1 MQNTLFEQR
10 LENLKTVLDSNSQ
23 AVLLTNEKNIGY
35 FCGFFHSEGYLLV
48 TENETVLFVDF
59 RYYEAAL
66 KKSSGCRVVCF
77 TKLFKDLISELKN
90 NSVVNVFFE
99 ASDITVEKYNRFKK
113 AFSENNIECVCDGS
127 LDHKIEE
134 IRCIKDESEIK
145 IIAKAQEITEKSYL
159 EVLNYLKPGVSERRV
174 ALELEHLI
182 KLNGGEGVSFDL
194 ITITGKKTSL
204 PHGVPSDDIVSEG
217 DFFTFDIG
225 SIFDGYHSD
234 TTRTVAIKSADE
246 EMKKVYDIVLK
257 AQLAVLDSVKPGA
270 KCSDVDKIARDI
282 ISENGYGKYFGHA
295 TGHGVGLDI
304 HESPVVSPRSETM
317 LKKGMII
324 TDEPGIYLPGKFGV
338 RIEDMLCVT
347 DTGYKNFVS
356 LPKELIIV

>member
-1 MQNTLFEQR
+1 MQNALLGKR
-10 LENLKTVLDSNSQ
+10 LESLKTIIGSDDQ
-23 AVLLTNEKNIGY
+23 ALLLTNEKNIGY

-48 TENETVLFVDF
+48 TKDETVLFVDF

-66 KKSSGCRVVCF
+66 KKSSCCKVVCF
-77 TKLFKDLISELKN
+77 TKLFKDLISKVKN
-90 NSVVNVFFE
+90 NSVVKVLFE
-99 ASDITVEKYNRFKK
+99 ASNITVEKYSRFKK
-113 AFSENNIECVCDGS
+113 AFSENGIECICNGT
-127 LDHKIEE
+127 LDDKIDN
-134 IRCIKDESEIK
+134 IRCIKDESEIEK
-145 IIAKAQEITEKSYL
+145 IAKAQEITEKSYL
-159 EVLNYLKPGVSERRV
+159 EVLNYLKPGVSERRI
-174 ALELEHLI
+174 ALELEYLI

-225 SIFDGYHSD
+225 SIFEGYHSD
-234 TTRTVAIKSADE
+234 TTRTVAIKSASE
-246 EMKKVYDIVLK
+246 EMRKVYDIVLK
-257 AQLAVLDSVKPGA
+257 AQLAVLDGVKPGA

-304 HESPVVSPRSETM
+304 HESPVVSPRSETV

-324 TDEPGIYLPGKFGV
+324 SDEPGIYLPDKFGV

-347 DTGYKNFVS
+347 ENGYKNFVT

>member
-1 MQNTLFEQR
+1 MQNALLEKR
-10 LENLKTVLDSNSQ
+10 LESLKTIIDSDNQ
-23 AVLLTNEKNIGY
+23 ALLLTNEKNIGY

-48 TENETVLFVDF
+48 TKNETVLFVDF
-59 RYYEAAL
+59 RYHEAAL
-66 KKSSGCRVVCF
+66 KKSSECKVVCF
-77 TKLFKDLISELKN
+77 TKLFKDLLSEL
-90 NSVVNVFFE
+90 NSVSVKNVLFE
-99 ASDITVEKYNRFKK
+99 ASNITVEKYSRFKK
-113 AFSENNIECVCDGS
+113 AFSENSIECICNS
-127 LDHKIEE
+127 TLDNKIDN
-134 IRCIKDESEIK
+134 IRCIKDEFEIEK
-145 IIAKAQEITEKSYL
+145 IAKAQEITEKSYL
-159 EVLNYLKPGVSERRV
+159 EVLNYLKPGVSERRI

-225 SIFDGYHSD
+225 SIFESYHSD
-234 TTRTVAIKSADE
+234 TTRTVAIKSASE
-246 EMKKVYDIVLK
+246 EMRKVYDIVLK
-257 AQLAVLDSVKPGA
+257 AQLAVLDGVKPGA

-282 ISENGYGKYFGHA
+282 ILENGYGKYFGHA

-304 HESPVVSPRSETM
+304 HESPVVSPRSETI

-324 TDEPGIYLPGKFGV
+324 TDEPGIYLPEKFGV

-347 DTGYKNFVS
+347 ENGYKNFVT

>member
-1 MQNTLFEQR
+1 MQNALLEKR
-10 LENLKTVLDSNSQ
+10 LESLKTIIDSDDQ
-23 AVLLTNEKNIGY
+23 ALLLTNEKNIGY
-35 FCGFFHSEGYLLV
+35 FCGFFHSEGYLFV
-48 TENETVLFVDF
+48 TKNETVLFVDF
-59 RYYEAAL
+59 RYHEAAL
-66 KKSSGCRVVCF
+66 KKSSGCKVVCF
-77 TKLFKDLISELKN
+77 TKLFKDLLIELNSASVKN
-90 NSVVNVFFE
+90 VLFE
-99 ASDITVEKYNRFKK
+99 ASNITVEKYSRFKK
-113 AFSENNIECVCDGS
+113 AFSENGIECICDS
-127 LDHKIEE
+127 TLDDKIDN
-134 IRCIKDESEIK
+134 IRCIKDESEIEK
-145 IIAKAQEITEKSYL
+145 IAKAQEITEQSYL
-159 EVLNYLKPGVSERRV
+159 EVLNYLKPGVSERRI

-204 PHGVPSDDIVSEG
+204 PHGVPSDDIVNEG

-225 SIFDGYHSD
+225 SIFEGYHSD
-234 TTRTVAIKSADE
+234 TTRTVAIKSASE
-246 EMKKVYDIVLK
+246 EMRKVYDIVLK
-257 AQLAVLDSVKPGA
+257 AQLAVLDGVKPGA

-304 HESPVVSPRSETM
+304 HESPVVSPRSETI

-324 TDEPGIYLPGKFGV
+324 TDEPGIYLPEKFGV

-347 DTGYKNFVS
+347 ENGYKNFVT

>member
-1 MQNTLFEQR
+1 MQNSLFEQR

-48 TENETVLFVDF
+48 TENGTVLFVDF

-99 ASDITVEKYNRFKK
+99 ASDITVEKYNHFKK

-134 IRCIKDESEIK
+134 TRCIKDESEIK
-145 IIAKAQEITEKSYL
+145 KIAKAQEITEKSYL

-204 PHGVPSDDIVSEG
+204 PLGVPSDDIVSEG

>member
-1 MQNTLFEQR
+1 MQNALLEKR
-10 LENLKTVLDSNSQ
+10 LESLKTIIDSGDQ
-23 AVLLTNEKNIGY
+23 ALLLTNEKNIGY

-48 TENETVLFVDF
+48 TKNETVLFVDF
-59 RYYEAAL
+59 RYYEAAS
-66 KKSSGCRVVCF
+66 KKSSGCKVICF
-77 TKLFKDLISELKN
+77 TKLFKDLLSELNSASVKN
-90 NSVVNVFFE
+90 VLFE
-99 ASDITVEKYNRFKK
+99 ASNITVEKYSRFKK
-113 AFSENNIECVCDGS
+113 AFSESGIECICNS
-127 LDHKIEE
+127 TLDDKIDN
-134 IRCIKDESEIK
+134 IRCIKDESEIEK
-145 IIAKAQEITEKSYL
+145 IAKAQEITEKSYL
-159 EVLNYLKPGVSERRV
+159 EVLNYLKPGVSERRI

-225 SIFDGYHSD
+225 SIFEGYHSD
-234 TTRTVAIKSADE
+234 TTRTVAIKSASE
-246 EMKKVYDIVLK
+246 EMRKVYDIVLK
-257 AQLAVLDSVKPGA
+257 AQLAVLDGVKPGA

-304 HESPVVSPRSETM
+304 HESPVVSPRSETV

-324 TDEPGIYLPGKFGV
+324 TDEPGIYLPEKFGV

-347 DTGYKNFVS
+347 ENGYKNFVT

>member
-1 MQNTLFEQR
+1 MQNALLEKR
-10 LENLKTVLDSNSQ
+10 LERLKTIIDSGDQ
-23 AVLLTNEKNIGY
+23 ALLLTNEKNIGY

-48 TENETVLFVDF
+48 TKNETVLFVDF
-59 RYYEAAL
+59 RYNEAAL
-66 KKSSGCRVVCF
+66 KKSSGCKVVCF
-77 TKLFKDLISELKN
+77 TKLFKDLISEL
-90 NSVVNVFFE
+90 NSASVKNVFFE
-99 ASDITVEKYNRFKK
+99 ASNITVEKYSRFKK
-113 AFSENNIECVCDGS
+113 TFSENGIECICNS
-127 LDHKIEE
+127 TLDDKIDN
-134 IRCIKDESEIK
+134 IRCVKDESEIEK
-145 IIAKAQEITEKSYL
+145 IAKAQEITEKSYL
-159 EVLNYLKPGVSERRV
+159 EVLNYLKPGVSERRI

-225 SIFDGYHSD
+225 SIFEGYHSD
-234 TTRTVAIKSADE
+234 TTRTVAIKSAGE
-246 EMKKVYDIVLK
+246 EMRKVYDIVLK
-257 AQLAVLDSVKPGA
+257 AQLAVLDGVKPGA
-270 KCSDVDKIARDI
+270 KCSDIDKIARDI

-304 HESPVVSPRSETM
+304 HESPVVSPRSETV

-324 TDEPGIYLPGKFGV
+324 TDEPGIYLPDKFGV

-347 DTGYKNFVS
+347 ENGYKNFVT

>member
-1 MQNTLFEQR
+1 MQNSLFEQR
-10 LENLKTVLDSNSQ
+10 LENLKTVIDSNNQ
-23 AVLLTNEKNIGY
+23 ALLITNEKNIGY

-66 KKSSGCRVVCF
+66 KKSSCCKVVCF

-90 NSVVNVFFE
+90 NSVVKVLFE
-99 ASDITVEKYNRFKK
+99 ASNITVEKYSRFKK
-113 AFSENNIECVCDGS
+113 AFSENGIDCICNSI
-127 LDHKIEE
+127 LDDKIDN
-134 IRCIKDESEIK
+134 IRCIKDKSEIAK
-145 IIAKAQEITEKSYL
+145 IAKVQEITEKSYL

-304 HESPVVSPRSETM
+304 H
-317 LKKGMII
+317 
-324 TDEPGIYLPGKFGV
+324 
-338 RIEDMLCVT
+338 
-347 DTGYKNFVS
+347 
-356 LPKELIIV
+356 

>member
-1 MQNTLFEQR
+1 MQNALFEQR
-10 LENLKTVLDSNSQ
+10 LENLKTVIDSNNQ
-23 AVLLTNEKNIGY
+23 ALLITNEKNIGY

-66 KKSSGCRVVCF
+66 KKSSCCKVVCF
-77 TKLFKDLISELKN
+77 TKLFKDLISEVKN
-90 NSVVNVFFE
+90 NSVVKVLFE
-99 ASDITVEKYNRFKK
+99 ASNITVEKYSRFKK
-113 AFSENNIECVCDGS
+113 AFSENGIDCICNSI
-127 LDHKIEE
+127 LDDKIDN
-134 IRCIKDESEIK
+134 IRCIKDESEI
-145 IIAKAQEITEKSYL
+145 AKSYL

-204 PHGVPSDDIVSEG
+204 PHGVPSEDIVSEG

-225 SIFDGYHSD
+225 SIFEGYHSD

-257 AQLAVLDSVKPGA
+257 AQLAVLDGVKSGA
-270 KCSDVDKIARDI
+270 KCSDIDKIARDI
-282 ISENGYGKYFGHA
+282 FSENGYGKYFGHA

>member
-1 MQNTLFEQR
+1 MQNSLFEQR
-10 LENLKTVLDSNSQ
+10 LENLKTVIDSNNQ
-23 AVLLTNEKNIGY
+23 ALLITNEKNIGY

-66 KKSSGCRVVCF
+66 KKSSCCKVVCF

-90 NSVVNVFFE
+90 NSVVKVLFE
-99 ASDITVEKYNRFKK
+99 ASNITVEKYSRFKK
-113 AFSENNIECVCDGS
+113 AFSENGIDCICNSI
-127 LDHKIEE
+127 LDDKIDN
-134 IRCIKDESEIK
+134 IRCIKDKSEIAK
-145 IIAKAQEITEKSYL
+145 IAKAQEITEKSYL

-234 TTRTVAIKSADE
+234 TTRTVAIKSAE
-246 EMKKVYDIVLK
+246 
-257 AQLAVLDSVKPGA
+257 
-270 KCSDVDKIARDI
+270 
-282 ISENGYGKYFGHA
+282 
-295 TGHGVGLDI
+295 
-304 HESPVVSPRSETM
+304 
-317 LKKGMII
+317 
-324 TDEPGIYLPGKFGV
+324 
-338 RIEDMLCVT
+338 
-347 DTGYKNFVS
+347 
-356 LPKELIIV
+356 

>member
-1 MQNTLFEQR
+1 MQNSLFEQR

-48 TENETVLFVDF
+48 TENETVLLVDF

-77 TKLFKDLISELKN
+77 TKLFKDLISEFKN
-90 NSVVNVFFE
+90 KSVVNVFFE
-99 ASDITVEKYNRFKK
+99 ESDITVEKYNRFKK

-145 IIAKAQEITEKSYL
+145 KIAKAQEITEKSYL

-174 ALELEHLI
+174 ALELEYLI

-204 PHGVPSDDIVSEG
+204 PHGVPSDDIVCEG

-270 KCSDVDKIARDI
+270 KCSDVDKIARYI

-356 LPKELIIV
+356 IPKELIIV

>member
-1 MQNTLFEQR
+1 MQNALFEQR
-10 LENLKTVLDSNSQ
+10 LENLKMVIDSNNQ
-23 AVLLTNEKNIGY
+23 ALLITNEKNIGY

-66 KKSSGCRVVCF
+66 KKSSCCKVVCF
-77 TKLFKDLISELKN
+77 TKLFKDLISEVKN
-90 NSVVNVFFE
+90 NSVVKVLFE
-99 ASDITVEKYNRFKK
+99 ASNITVEKYSRFKK

-145 IIAKAQEITEKSYL
+145 KIAKAQEITEKSYL

-225 SIFDGYHSD
+225 SIFEGYHSD
-234 TTRTVAIKSADE
+234 TTRTVAVKSASE
-246 EMKKVYDIVLK
+246 EMRKVYDTVLK
-257 AQLAVLDSVKPGA
+257 AQLAVLDGVKSGA
-270 KCSDVDKIARDI
+270 KCSDVDKTARDI

-304 HESPVVSPRSETM
+304 HESPVVSPKSETV